1 MVVAMAAASADP
13 PEDPD
18 RGETDPA
25 PASAASDAPGPRG
38 ADKSTPDPTEAAA
51 PDDVIRQPSDVEP
64 DTGAAEKGEAVRV
77 DVDGERL
84 SIVAPART
92 GKRAALVYNPTKVTP
107 ATLRARVAELS
118 AEAGWDAPL
127 FFETTVD
134 DLGDD
139 ATRAAVEGGVDAVLV
154 AGGDGTV
161 RAVAETLTDTR
172 MPLAIVPSGTGNL
185 LARNL
190 NLPLT
195 DPDAMIRAT
204 FDGDLH
210 PTDAGVARL
219 RRPDGTTEEHGFVVM
234 AGMGLDAAMIANTNP
249 QLKKTVGWVAYVDG
263 AARSLVN
270 ATPFRIMYQLDEH
283 RLHAAKIQSILF
295 ANCGTLP
302 AGIALIPGASIGDG
316 LMDIAIIQPTGPFGW
331 LGVWRAVAWDN
342 SVLRRF
348 RAGRRVLERR
358 GRGTSV
364 RYLRGVEIETA
375 TSPAQPVELD
385 GDEFGEAIRIHCR
398 IVAGGLR
405 LVVPKGH
412 DTSKL

>member
-1 MVVAMAAASADP
+1 MA
-13 PEDPD
+13 
-18 RGETDPA
+18 PA
-25 PASAASDAPGPRG
+25 PAVPGDDDPGAGEHEPVSAASDAPGPRG
-38 ADKSTPDPTEAAA
+38 ADDDSPAPADAAA
-51 PDDVIRQPSDVEP
+51 PDDVIRQPDDIAP
-64 DTGAAEKGEAVRV
+64 DSSAQEAGEARRV
-77 DVDGERL
+77 DAQGDP
-84 SIVAPART
+84 APIAAPRGT
-92 GKRAALVYNPTKVTP
+92 GKRAALVYNPTKVNP
-107 ATLRARVAELS
+107 ATLRAKVVALS
-118 AEAGWDAPL
+118 SEAEWDAPL

-139 ATRAAVEGGVDAVLV
+139 ATRAAVDDGVDAVLV

-161 RAVAETLTDTR
+161 RAVAETLTDTG
-172 MPLAIVPSGTGNL
+172 MPLSIIPSGTGNL

-204 FDGDLH
+204 FHGDIH

-234 AGMGLDAAMIANTNP
+234 AGMGLDAAMIANTNS

-263 AARSLVN
+263 AARSLVK
-270 ATPFRIMYQLDEH
+270 AQPFRIMYQVDDR
-283 RLHAAKIQSILF
+283 RLHGAKIQSILF

-302 AGIALIPGASIGDG
+302 AGISLIPGASIGDG
-316 LMDIAIIQPTGPFGW
+316 LMDVAIIQPTGPFGW
-331 LGVWRAVAWDN
+331 LGVWRKVAWDN

-358 GRGTSV
+358 RDSSV
-364 RYLRGVEIETA
+364 RYLRGHEIETA

-385 GDEFGEAIRIHCR
+385 GDEFGEATRIHCR